1 MESAMFRALLHIAIA
16 GVQPAIWLMMKRD
29 WRGRE
34 HIPLTGPAIFVV
46 NHISVAD
53 PILVGHYLYAN
64 GRHPR
69 FLAKDSLFRVPIL
82 GRALHGI
89 GQIPVRRG
97 SADAMLALKS
107 AVEAIEAGET
117 VIVYPE
123 GTCTKDPELWPMVG
137 KTGAARLAMQ
147 TGAPVIPI
155 AQWGAQRFHDPIT
168 GKIGLRPRT
177 KISVAAG
184 PAVDLSEFSGK
195 PQSAEVLRSMTSV
208 IMLQLRENLAVI
220 RGLPIPEGPLYS
232 PGAKVA

>member
-1 MESAMFRALLHIAIA
+1 MFRALLHIAIA
-16 GVQPAIWLMMKRD
+16 SVQPAIWLMMKRD

-34 HIPLTGPAIFVV
+34 HIPLTGPAIFVA

-97 SADAMLALKS
+97 SSDAMLALKS

-155 AQWGAQRFHDPIT
+155 VQWGAQRFHDPIT

-177 KISVAAG
+177 KISVVAG

-195 PQSAEVLRSMTSV
+195 PQSVEVLRSITST

-220 RGLPIPEGPLYS
+220 RGLPIPEGQLYS